1 MVDIPSREPLSFRAG
16 DTVQWLKSLSAYPA
30 SAGNVLKYYLV
41 KSGKQIVLT
50 AEPSGDSHMVKITS
64 VDSGAFE
71 AGRYF
76 YQVRIENGGEVF
88 TVGEGIIEVKA
99 SLATSTDGLEWRA
112 HCERALENIEAILL
126 GKATA
131 DNYSY
136 SIAGR
141 SMSKYSWTEL
151 REMRGYYR
159 NELRAFNRKYGLAR
173 PSKIGVQFS

>member
-16 DTVQWLKSLSAYPA
+16 DTVSWKKSFSDYPA
-30 SAGNVLKYYLV
+30 SESFVLKYYLV
-41 KSGKQIVLT
+41 KSGKQIVIT
-50 AEPSGDSHMVKITS
+50 AEASGDDHLVTIAAA
-64 VDSGAFE
+64 DSGAYD

-76 YQVRIENGGEVF
+76 YQARIEKGTEAF

-99 SLATSTDGLEWRA
+99 GLAAATTGLEWRA
-112 HCERALENIEAILL
+112 HCEQALENIEAMLSN
-126 GKATA
+126 KATA

-141 SMSKYSWTEL
+141 SLSKYSWTEL
-151 REMRGYYR
+151 REMRAYYR
-159 NELRAFNRKYGLAR
+159 NELRAFNRKYGLSR

>member
-1 MVDIPSREPLSFRAG
+1 MVYIPSREPLSFRAA
-16 DTVQWLKSLSAYPA
+16 DTISWKKSFPDYPA
-30 SAGNVLKYYLV
+30 SESFVLKYYLV
-41 KSGKQIVLT
+41 KSGKQIVIT
-50 AEPSGDSHMVKITS
+50 AEASGDDHLVTIAAT
-64 VDSGAFE
+64 DSEAYE

-76 YQVRIENGGEVF
+76 YQARIEKDTVKH

-99 SLATSTDGLEWRA
+99 SLAAATTGLEWRE
-112 HCERALENIEAILL
+112 HCEQALFNIEAVLL
-126 GKATA
+126 SKASA

-141 SMSKYSWTEL
+141 SLSKYSWTEL

-159 NELRAFNRKYGLAR
+159 NELRAFNRKYGLSQ

>member
-1 MVDIPSREPLSFRAG
+1 MAVIPSREPLAFRAG
-16 DTVQWLKSLSAYPA
+16 DTVQWVKSLSAYPA

-41 KSGKQIVLT
+41 KAGKQIVLT
-50 AEPSGDSHMVKITS
+50 AAPSGDSHLVTIAAA
-64 VDSGAFE
+64 DSAGFE

-76 YQVRIENGGEVF
+76 YQARIENGADVF
-88 TVGEGIIEVKA
+88 TVGEGVIQVKA
-99 SLATSTDGLEWRA
+99 DLAAAATGIEWRE
-112 HCERALENIEAILL
+112 HCERALENIEAVLL
-126 GKATA
+126 GKASA

-141 SMSKYSWTEL
+141 SLSKYSWTEL

>member
-1 MVDIPSREPLSFRAG
+1 MADIPSREPLSFRAG
-16 DTVQWLKSLSAYPA
+16 DTVRWVKFFSAYPA

-50 AEPSGDSHMVKITS
+50 AEPSGDSHLVTIAAAA
-64 VDSGAFE
+64 SGVFE

-76 YQVRIENGGEVF
+76 YQARIENGDDVF
-88 TVGEGIIEVKA
+88 TVGEGIIEVKD
-99 SLATSTDGLEWRA
+99 SLAAATDGLEWRA
-112 HCERALENIEAILL
+112 HCEQALENIEAVLL

-141 SMSKYSWTEL
+141 SLSKYSWTEL

>member
-1 MVDIPSREPLSFRAG
+1 MVDIPSSEPLSFRAG
-16 DTVQWLKSLSAYPA
+16 DTVQWKKSFPDYPA
-30 SAGNVLKYYLV
+30 SESYVLKYYLV

-50 AEPSGDSHMVKITS
+50 AAASGDDHLVTITAAVS
-64 VDSGAFE
+64 AEYE

-76 YQVRIENGGEVF
+76 YQARIEKGDDVF
-88 TVGEGIIEVKA
+88 TVGEGIVEVKA
-99 SLATSTDGLEWRA
+99 SLAAATTGLEWRD
-112 HCERALENIEAILL
+112 HCEQALENIEAVLL

-141 SMSKYSWTEL
+141 SLSKYSWTEL
-151 REMRGYYR
+151 REMRAQYK
-159 NELRAFNRKYGLAR
+159 NEVRAFNRKFGLSR